1 MSSEH
6 QYPTD
11 PVADAGH
18 EKLEQE
24 WREHDEPAVDPN
36 MVALASTYVPG
47 SEEEKRFVRR
57 IDKRII
63 PTIWALYTL
72 SYLDRANI
80 GLVLRKRR

>member
-1 MSSEH
+1 
-6 QYPTD
+6 
-11 PVADAGH
+11 
-18 EKLEQE
+18 
-24 WREHDEPAVDPN
+24 

-80 GLVLRKRR
+80 G